1 MKTSRKFF
9 VIFSLVLLASL
20 VFAPVALAFD
30 GRSGD
35 RIVIGANEVI
45 NDDLYLAG
53 TEVIVDGTINGD
65 LMVAARDV
73 IINGTVTG
81 DLWAAGRSVTINGTV
96 GDDLFS
102 AAAAVTLG
110 EDARIADDAFSGA
123 GSVESMAASQVG
135 GSFLIGAGQAL
146 LSGDIA
152 ENLMAGASRIRLE
165 GTVGGDASLGVDSRD
180 SYWSPSMYLG
190 PDTPAMP
197 SVPSG
202 LTFGEGAKIL
212 GSLEYT
218 SPEQQSVP
226 SSVSTQVQYRQ
237 PPVDAQV
244 SREISRNDGV
254 ASSLLDNVR
263 RMIALLVVG
272 LLIAWLF
279 PAWIL
284 APARRLVERPLP
296 SFGVGLLG
304 LVAFPGLWLVALG
317 LIILVAVIFGAL
329 TLGGLL
335 GSSLALGL
343 SGLGAVTVL
352 FFLMLGYL
360 PQAIV
365 AYIGGRW
372 MLQRLSP
379 ASAENRYWAT
389 LLGLIVLAV
398 LISLPILGGL
408 LQLLAILVGLGAI
421 LLVLWDKRPQP
432 APAAV
437 QA

>member
-1 MKTSRKFF
+1 MKSSRKFLA
-9 VIFSLVLLASL
+9 VFSLVLLASL
-20 VFAPVALAFD
+20 IFAPAALAFD
-30 GRSGD
+30 GRNGD

-65 LMVAARDV
+65 LMVAAQDV
-73 IINGTVTG
+73 TINGTVTG
-81 DLWAAGRSVTINGTV
+81 DLWVAGRSVTVNGAV
-96 GDDLFS
+96 GDDLFT

-110 EDARIADDAFSGA
+110 SEARITDDVFGGA
-123 GSVESMAASQVG
+123 GSIESKAGSQVG
-135 GSFLIGAGQAL
+135 GAIIIGAGQAL
-146 LSGDIA
+146 LSGNIA
-152 ENLMAGASRIRLE
+152 EDLKAGSNRIRLE
-165 GTVGGDASLGVDSRD
+165 GTVGGDATLGVDSRD
-180 SYWSPSMYLG
+180 SYWAPNTYFG

-202 LTFGEGAKIL
+202 LTFGEGAKVAGI
-212 GSLEYT
+212 LEYT
-218 SPEQQSVP
+218 SPDQQSVP

-244 SREISRNDGV
+244 SREISRNDGLT
-254 ASSLLDNVR
+254 SSLLDNVR
-263 RMIALLVVG
+263 RLIALLVVG
-272 LLIAWLF
+272 LLVAWLF

-284 APARRLVERPLP
+284 TPARRLMERPLP

-304 LVAFPGLWLVALG
+304 LVAFPGLWFVALG

-372 MLQRLSP
+372 LLQRLSP
-379 ASAENRYWAT
+379 ASADNRYWAMVV
-389 LLGLIVLAV
+389 GLIVLAV

-408 LQLLAILVGLGAI
+408 LQFLAILVGLGAI
-421 LLVLWDKRPQP
+421 LLVLWDKRPQA